1 MRRTSSRVGFLLAWM
16 EGMLPSASRLG
27 ALQFVLTLRK
37 YTADFGGMQKIG
49 SQKLE
54 EHMI

>member
-1 MRRTSSRVGFLLAWM
+1 MGFLLAWM